1 MLSNR
6 AAITQRAMFMRELND
21 ALKTIKTSFGIEN
34 LDVVTDTDGDVALE
48 LAIKIGFMFKWFY
61 ILVIIGGG
69 FVKSVAF
76 LEGTEVKRF
85 NFQYE
90 KLTMMDGINK
100 TVQPLYSY
108 CIDNDGTKS
117 KPSASLTGQKANKTT
132 TTTTEDSDWSTSVK
146 GKILTDSSK
155 GSDD

>member
-6 AAITQRAMFMRELND
+6 AAIAQRAMFMRELND
-21 ALKTIKTSFGIEN
+21 ALKTIKTSFGMEN

-48 LAIKIGFMFKWFY
+48 LAIKIGFMFKRFY

-76 LEGTEVKRF
+76 LEGVEVKRF

-108 CIDNDGTKS
+108 CISNDGTKS
-117 KPSASLTGQKANKTT
+117 KPSVGLTGPKTNKTT
-132 TTTTEDSDWSTSVK
+132 TTEDNNWNTSIK
-146 GKILTDSSK
+146 GKILTDSTK
-155 GSDD
+155 GSND